1 MLVAKLSI
9 RQARLIM
16 ASQIALG
23 IAQETSSKARKQLL
37 SLRKMTHSDISIGL
51 LTSKNCYFYRSD
63 DAYINM
69 EKDYYAIL

>member
-9 RQARLIM
+9 RQARLMM
-16 ASQIALG
+16 ASPISLG
-23 IAQETSSKARKQLL
+23 IAQDPTSKPRNHLL